1 MELSFPARPR
11 RAAGVLLAAT
21 TFALSAA
28 PAFAQQAPT
37 GVQVKQGQGFATV
50 SWNAV
55 EGATEYRIERT
66 PLQGEEPAGE
76 PVLVGRWLPDRY
88 LGAPP
93 TVNYTRELTFADSGF
108 TLGQRYRWRVSAVVG
123 ETVGAPSA
131 PVDGQTREPDG
142 PAQFRTGFELSD
154 GATWTVHQNEL
165 QVVQGIAAASE
176 RVRLESIGSTHEGR
190 PMLLATIG
198 YPRPKPVE
206 QIADSPGVFIMCS
219 VHGGERSGREACLM
233 LLRELAFSDDP
244 RIIDILSHATVLI
257 NPSANPDGQA
267 AGRRTNTAN
276 QDLNR
281 DSLLLRHPE
290 AFAIADAIRRSQP
303 ELVIDA
309 HEKGGGPDTDPSWSR
324 SRIIN
329 AQLVSLG
336 QEMTIGRLFRDGAG
350 AGWSMRPYT
359 GWANNNWEGF
369 HHNMAGMKNMLG
381 SLLETANATL
391 PARPNAPS
399 NSPAGQKRR
408 VYTHLWSIQTLLDY
422 HRQNLPAIQTVLA
435 ASKAANVANDSPVY
449 LDGAYDDPYE
459 VPFGVNEPFTVALE
473 PFCGYRLSAEQYAHR
488 ATGALIAPLAGQ
500 TWTSNTVQA
509 RLAAHGVEVSQ
520 VGAGIVQVKLAQPL
534 RPLLPY
540 LLDPQLE
547 TPNRPAGLPNLSMTK
562 AARLDDRRAT
572 VVIGETDTGVPNTVD
587 AARCSINDLIADEQT
602 WPSHGQFLVHVA
614 AVADALAAAGTITA
628 DQRNRIVSAAGVE
641 AEGTVSGSVPATLS
655 LSINRPATF
664 EPFVPGVDRTYTAGT
679 TADVISTAGD
689 ALLSVADASPT
700 GTGRLVNGA
709 FTLQNPLMVAATS
722 DGGTGSAP
730 ASIGGSAAPTP
741 LLAYTGPRSNDSV
754 TLAFSQAIGRAEP
767 LRTGTYSKTLTF
779 TLSTT
784 QP

>member
-1 MELSFPARPR
+1 MGSMLMTAGRSRRTSAR
-11 RAAGVLLAAT
+11 AVGVLAAT
-21 TFALSAA
+21 TLLLAGPVGTAS
-28 PAFAQQAPT
+28 AQQAPA
-37 GVQVKQGQGFATV
+37 GVKVVQGQGFATV
-50 SWNAV
+50 SWDAV
-55 EGATEYRIERT
+55 PGATEYRIERT
-66 PLQGEEPAGE
+66 LLNGTEPAGE

-93 TVNYTRELTFADSGF
+93 TVNYTGELNFADSGF
-108 TLGQRYRWRVSAVVG
+108 DLGKRYRWRVSAVAG
-123 ETVGAPSA
+123 ETAGPLSD

-154 GATWTVHQNEL
+154 GASWTVHQNEL
-165 QVVQGIAAASE
+165 DVVQGIAAASE
-176 RVRLESIGSTHEGR
+176 RVRLQTIGHTHEGR
-190 PMLLATIG
+190 PMLLATLG
-198 YPRPKPVE
+198 YPRPKPAAE
-206 QIADSPGVFIMCS
+206 IADTPGVFIMCS

-233 LLRELAFSDDP
+233 LLRELAFSEDP
-244 RIIDILSHATVLI
+244 RIIDILSNATVLI

-267 AGRRTNTAN
+267 AGRRTNTAG

-290 AFAIADAIRRSQP
+290 AYAIAEAIRDHQP
-303 ELVIDA
+303 ELIIDA

-324 SRIIN
+324 SRIID

-336 QEMTIGRLFRDGAG
+336 QDMTIGRIFRAGAG

-399 NSPAGQKRR
+399 NSAAGQKRR

-435 ASKAANVANDSPVY
+435 ASKAANIANSTPVY
-449 LDGAYDDPYE
+449 LDGAYDDAYTP
-459 VPFGVNEPFTVALE
+459 PFGVNEPATVQLE
-473 PFCGYRLSAEQYAHR
+473 PFCGYRLSAEQYAQR

-509 RLAAHGVEVSQ
+509 RLAAHGVEVGQ
-520 VGAGIVQVKLAQPL
+520 VGTGIVQVKLAQPL

-540 LLDPQLE
+540 LLDPELE

-562 AARLDDRRAT
+562 AVRLDDRRAT
-572 VVIGETDTGVPNTVD
+572 VVVGESDTGIANRVD

-602 WPSHGQFLVHVA
+602 WPSHGEFLLHVA
-614 AVADALAAAGTITA
+614 RVADQLEAAGTITGA
-628 DQRNRIVSAAGVE
+628 ERDRIVSAAGVS
-641 AEGTVSGSVPATLS
+641 AVGSVSGTVPATLS
-655 LSINRPATF
+655 LTLGANASFP
-664 EPFVPGVDRTYTAGT
+664 PFVPGVAQEYTAGT
-679 TADVISTAGD
+679 TANVISTAGD
-689 ALLSVADASPT
+689 AALSVSEPGHLT
-700 GTGRLVNGA
+700 NGTFSLA
-709 FTLQNPLMVAATS
+709 EPLQVGFSKSSWT
-722 DGGTGSAP
+722 AP
-730 ASIGGSAAPTP
+730 V
-741 LLAYTGPRSNDSV
+741 SNDTV
-754 TLAFSQAIGRAEP
+754 NIAFKQLIKANDP

-784 QP
+784 TP